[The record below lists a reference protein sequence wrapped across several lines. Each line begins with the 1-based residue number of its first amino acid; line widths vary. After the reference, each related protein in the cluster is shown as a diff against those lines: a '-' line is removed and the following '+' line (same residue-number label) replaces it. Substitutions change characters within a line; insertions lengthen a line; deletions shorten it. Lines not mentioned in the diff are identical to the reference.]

1 VIITLTPNPSIDRTL
16 EIPALVHGHVHRA
29 TGEHQ
34 EPSGK
39 GVNVSRALTSN
50 SVANVA
56 ILPLGGAEGEH
67 LRSLLAAEGVNFD
80 VVAISGSVRVNISL
94 TEPDGH
100 ATKINAVGPQLSPAE
115 LDALTQGLIDRVR
128 PGDWVVA
135 SGSLPRGVDDNYYA
149 DICQLVHQAGARFA
163 LDSSGA
169 ALAQGLPAGPD
180 VVKPN
185 IEELEGLVGHHVD
198 TLHGVVNAARELL
211 ERGARTALVS
221 MGPDGALL
229 VTQTTVVKGSA
240 PAVNA
245 RSTIGAGDALL
256 AGFMAAGGDGQK
268 ALREALAWGTA
279 AVSVEGSHVPVIT
292 DDDRSGVRIDTDPAL
307 SRRLHRPTSL
317 TSVAAPGPATGQP
330 MGSKS

>member
-16 EIPALVHGHVHRA
+16 EIPALVPGHVHRA

-50 SVANVA
+50 GVANVA
-56 ILPLGGAEGEH
+56 ILPLGGAEGEQ

-80 VVAISGSVRVNISL
+80 VVAIRGSVRVNISL

-115 LDALTQGLIDRVR
+115 LEALTQALIDRVQ

-135 SGSLPRGVDDNYYA
+135 SGSLPRGVGDSYYA
-149 DICQLVHQAGARFA
+149 HVCQLVHRAGARFA
-163 LDSSGA
+163 LDSSGPS
-169 ALAQGLPAGPD
+169 LAQGLPAEPD

-185 IEELEGLVGHHVD
+185 IEELEGLVGRHLD
-198 TLHGVVNAARELL
+198 TLHDVVNAARELL
-211 ERGARTALVS
+211 ERGAHTALVS

-229 VTQTTVVKGSA
+229 VCPATVVKGFA
-240 PAVNA
+240 LAVNA

-256 AGFMAAGGDGQK
+256 AGFIAAGGGGQK

-292 DDDRSGVRIDTDPAL
+292 DHDRAAVRIDTDPDL
-307 SRRLHRPTSL
+307 SQRLHRPTAS
-317 TSVAAPGPATGQP
+317 TTRRSA
-330 MGSKS
+330 